1 MILCSVLREVRM
13 RLVTYQHER
22 QSRVGAQLEG
32 QIVDLNRAYQALLN
46 HSSNIDELAVADV
59 RVPADMIG
67 LLRGGELSLRAAQE
81 AAAFVREQLTASDN
95 SPGLE
100 GIVYAME
107 RVSLLPPVLHPSK
120 VICLGLNYRAHAAE
134 AGMAVPEYPVLFHK
148 VAGSLIGH
156 NQPIV
161 VPRISSKIDYEG
173 ELAII
178 IGRRGKYIAEDEA
191 LFYVAGY
198 TVANDVSARD
208 LQFRTSQWT
217 TGKMLDTFG
226 PLGPALVTRDE
237 VADPNALS
245 IKTTLNGQ
253 VMQDGNTADMI
264 FRVPFIVSYISE
276 IVTLEP
282 GDVILTGTPPGI
294 GNTRT
299 PQVFMKPGDIITVE
313 IEGLGKLANPVVA
326 EE

>member
-1 MILCSVLREVRM
+1 M
-13 RLVTYQHER
+13 R
-22 QSRVGAQLEG
+22 
-32 QIVDLNRAYQALLN
+32 
-46 HSSNIDELAVADV
+46 
-59 RVPADMIG
+59 
-67 LLRGGELSLRAAQE
+67 
-81 AAAFVREQLTASDN
+81 
-95 SPGLE
+95 PG
-100 GIVYAME
+100 
-107 RVSLLPPVLHPSK
+107 K
-120 VICLGLNYRAHAAE
+120 VVCLGLNYRDHAAE

-156 NQPIV
+156 SQPIV
-161 VPRISSKIDYEG
+161 IPRISSKIDYEG

-178 IGRRGKYIAEDEA
+178 IGRRGKYIAEEDA
-191 LFYVAGY
+191 LSYVAGY
-198 TVANDVSARD
+198 TVGNDVSARD

-237 VADPNALS
+237 VADPNQLA

-276 IVTLEP
+276 IATLEP

-299 PQVFMKPGDIITVE
+299 PQVFMKPGDTITVE
-313 IEGLGKLANPVVA
+313 IERVGKLTNPVVA
-326 EE
+326 EVELGKLSLAAK

>member
-1 MILCSVLREVRM
+1 M
-13 RLVTYQHER
+13 RLVTYQYEG
-22 QSRVGAQLEG
+22 QSRTGAQLDE
-32 QIVDLNRAYQALLN
+32 QVVDLNRAYHAALRHMGN
-46 HSSNIDELAVADV
+46 EDELAVADV
-59 RVPADMIG
+59 RVPTDMIG
-67 LLRGGELSLRAAQE
+67 LLRGGDTSLRAAQQ
-81 AAAFVREQLTASDN
+81 AVAFVRSQ
-95 SPGLE
+95 LE
-100 GIVYAME
+100 GNDKTLSLRGITYAID
-107 RVSLLPPVLHPSK
+107 RVSLLPPVMRPGK
-120 VICLGLNYRAHAAE
+120 VVCLGLNYRDHAAE

-156 NQPIV
+156 SQPIV
-161 VPRISSKIDYEG
+161 IPRISGKIDYEG

-178 IGRRGKYIAEDEA
+178 IGRRGKYIAEEDA
-191 LFYVAGY
+191 LSYVAGY
-198 TVANDVSARD
+198 TVGNDVSARD

-217 TGKMLDTFG
+217 TGKMLDTFC

-237 VADPNALS
+237 VADANQLA

-253 VMQDGNTADMI
+253 VMQEGNTADMI

-276 IVTLEP
+276 IATLEP

-299 PQVFMKPGDIITVE
+299 PQVFMKPGDTITVE
-313 IEGLGKLANPVVA
+313 IEHVGKLTNPVVA

>member
-1 MILCSVLREVRM
+1 M
-13 RLVTYQHER
+13 RLVTYQYEG
-22 QSRVGAQLEG
+22 QSRTGAQLDE
-32 QIVDLNRAYQALLN
+32 QVVDLNRAYHAALRHMGN
-46 HSSNIDELAVADV
+46 EDELAVADV
-59 RVPADMIG
+59 RVPTDMIG
-67 LLRGGELSLRAAQE
+67 LLRGGDTSLRAAQQ
-81 AAAFVREQLTASDN
+81 AVAFVRSQ
-95 SPGLE
+95 LE
-100 GIVYAME
+100 GNDKTLSLRGITYAID
-107 RVSLLPPVLHPSK
+107 RVSLLPPVMRPGK
-120 VICLGLNYRAHAAE
+120 VVCLGLNYRDHAAE

-148 VAGSLIGH
+148 VAGSLTGH
-156 NQPIV
+156 SQPIV

-178 IGRRGKYIAEDEA
+178 IGRRGKYIAEEDA
-191 LFYVAGY
+191 LSYVAGY
-198 TVANDVSARD
+198 TVGNDVSARD

-217 TGKMLDTFG
+217 TGKMLDTFC

-237 VADPNALS
+237 VADPNQLA

-253 VMQDGNTADMI
+253 VMQEGNTADMI

-276 IVTLEP
+276 IATLEP

-299 PQVFMKPGDIITVE
+299 PQVFMKPGDTITVE
-313 IEGLGKLANPVVA
+313 IEHVGKLTNSVVA

>member
-1 MILCSVLREVRM
+1 M
-13 RLVTYQHER
+13 RLVTYQHEG
-22 QSRVGAQLEG
+22 QSRIGAQRDG
-32 QIVDLNRAYQALLN
+32 QIVDLNRAYQALQRQRGN
-46 HSSNIDELAVADV
+46 DDELAVANL
-59 RVPADMIG
+59 RVPSDMIG
-67 LLRGGELSLRAAQE
+67 LLRGGETSIRAAQE
-81 AAAFVREQLTASDN
+81 AVAFVREQLSASDN
-95 SPGLE
+95 PSDFE
-100 GIVYAME
+100 GIVYAIE
-107 RVSLLPPVLHPSK
+107 RIELLSPVLRPSK
-120 VICLGLNYRAHAAE
+120 VICLGLNYRDHAAE

-161 VPRISSKIDYEG
+161 VPRISSQIDYEG

-191 LFYVAGY
+191 ISYVAGY
-198 TVANDVSARD
+198 SVANDVSARD

-237 VADPNALS
+237 VQDPNALA

-253 VMQDGNTADMI
+253 VMQNASTADMI
-264 FRVPFIVSYISE
+264 FRVPYIVSYISG
-276 IVTLEP
+276 ITTLEP
-282 GDVILTGTPPGI
+282 GDVIMTGTPPGI

-299 PQVFMKPGDIITVE
+299 PQVFMKPGDTVTVE
-313 IEGLGKLANPVVA
+313 IERLGILTNPLVGEGNYSGLLSA
-326 EE
+326 

>member
-1 MILCSVLREVRM
+1 M
-13 RLVTYQHER
+13 RLVTYQREG
-22 QSRVGAQLEG
+22 QSRIGAQLDG
-32 QIVDLNRAYQALLN
+32 QVVDLNRAYQAALHYAGN
-46 HSSNIDELAVADV
+46 NDELAVADL
-59 RVPADMIG
+59 RVPTDMIG
-67 LLRGGELSLRAAQE
+67 LLSGGGTALSAAQE
-81 AAAFVREQLTASDN
+81 ALAFVRERLTAGN
-95 SPGLE
+95 SPHDLA
-100 GIVYAME
+100 GIVHAIDHI
-107 RVSLLPPVLHPSK
+107 SLLPPVLRPGK
-120 VICLGLNYRAHAAE
+120 VICLGLNYRDHAAE

-148 VAGSLIGH
+148 VAGSLVGH

-161 VPRISSKIDYEG
+161 IPRISSQIDYEG

-191 LFYVAGY
+191 YSYIAGY

-237 VADPNALS
+237 VPDPHILS
-245 IKTTLNGQ
+245 IKTTLNGR
-253 VMQDGNTADMI
+253 VLQDGNTADMI
-264 FRVPFIVSYISE
+264 FRVPFIIKYISE

-282 GDVILTGTPPGI
+282 GDVIMTGTPAGI
-294 GNTRT
+294 GNTRS
-299 PQVFMKPGDIITVE
+299 PQVFMKPGDTVTVE
-313 IEGLGKLANPVVA
+313 IGRLGKLTNPVVA

>member
-1 MILCSVLREVRM
+1 M
-13 RLVTYQHER
+13 RLVTYQHED
-22 QSRVGAQLEG
+22 QSRTGAQLDE
-32 QIVDLNRAYQALLN
+32 QVVDLNRAYHAALLHMGN
-46 HSSNIDELAVADV
+46 EDELAVADM
-59 RVPADMIG
+59 RVPTDMIG
-67 LLRGGELSLRAAQE
+67 LLRGGDTSLRAAQQ
-81 AAAFVREQLTASDN
+81 AVAFVRSQLEANDKTLS
-95 SPGLE
+95 LQ
-100 GIVYAME
+100 GITYAID
-107 RVSLLPPVLHPSK
+107 RVSLLPPVMRPGK
-120 VICLGLNYRAHAAE
+120 VVCLGLNYRDHAAE

-178 IGRRGKYIAEDEA
+178 IGRRGKYIAEEDA
-191 LFYVAGY
+191 LSYVAGY
-198 TVANDVSARD
+198 TVGNDVSARD

-217 TGKMLDTFG
+217 TGKMLDTFC

-237 VADPNALS
+237 VVDPNQLA

-276 IVTLEP
+276 VATLEP

-299 PQVFMKPGDIITVE
+299 PQVFMKPGDMITVE
-313 IEGLGKLANPVVA
+313 IEHVGKLTNPVVA

>member
-1 MILCSVLREVRM
+1 M
-13 RLVTYQHER
+13 RIVTYQHER

-46 HSSNIDELAVADV
+46 HSSNIDELAVADA

-67 LLRGGELSLRAAQE
+67 LLRGGETSLRAARE
-81 AAAFVREQLTASDN
+81 AAAFVRAQLAASDN

-107 RVSLLPPVLHPSK
+107 RVSVLPPVLHPSK
-120 VICLGLNYRAHAAE
+120 VICLGLNYRDHAVE

-191 LFYVAGY
+191 LSYVAGY

-237 VADPNALS
+237 VVDPNALS

-253 VMQDGNTADMI
+253 VMQNGNTADMI

-299 PQVFMKPGDIITVE
+299 PQVFMKPGDAITVE
-313 IEGLGKLANPVVA
+313 IEGLGKLTNPVVG
-326 EE
+326 EG

>member
-1 MILCSVLREVRM
+1 M
-13 RLVTYQHER
+13 RLVTYQRED
-22 QSRVGAQLEG
+22 QSRTGAQLDK
-32 QIVDLNRAYQALLN
+32 QVIDLNRAHRAALQHTGN
-46 HSSNIDELAVADV
+46 EDELAVADA
-59 RVPADMIG
+59 RIPTDMIG
-67 LLRGGELSLRAAQE
+67 LLRGGDTSLRSAQE
-81 AAAFVREQLTASDN
+81 AVAFVRSQRDN
-95 SPGLE
+95 HGNAPNQQ
-100 GIVYAME
+100 GIVYAIDD
-107 RVSLLPPVLHPSK
+107 VTLLPPVLRPGK
-120 VICLGLNYRAHAAE
+120 VICLGLNYRDHAAE
-134 AGMAVPEYPVLFHK
+134 AGMDVPAYPVLFHK

-178 IGRRGKYIAEDEA
+178 IGRRGKYIPEDEA
-191 LFYVAGY
+191 YSFIAGY

-237 VADPNALS
+237 VPDPHTLS
-245 IKTTLNGQ
+245 IKTILNGQ
-253 VMQDGNTADMI
+253 VLQDGNTADMI
-264 FRVPFIVSYISE
+264 FRVPFIVKYISE

-282 GDVILTGTPPGI
+282 GDVIMTGTPSGI

-299 PQVFMKPGDIITVE
+299 PPVFMKPGDTVTVE
-313 IEGLGKLANPVVA
+313 IGHLGALTNPVVA
-326 EE
+326 EIPV